1 MAISRNL
8 VGRESVAWVQI
19 PPSPPSTGAAHFVL
33 RLLHFLLL
41 KLRLKCDKIYVIT
54 PSLVKGEKIM
64 RKSFFIF
71 AILILLS
78 IIMFASCDSNSTPPA
93 HTHSFG
99 EWETVQKVTCT
110 SDGSAE
116 RYCSCGEKQTKNIAS
131 SGHTEVVDQAVA
143 ATCTTS
149 GKTAGKHCSDCNTVI
164 VEQTTVQALGHTEV
178 VDQAVAATCTSDGK
192 TAGKHCS
199 VCDTVIVAQTT
210 IQSPGHQYNS
220 GTIVNNATC
229 IQSGTKKYTCTVT
242 TCRHSYTTSYTLP
255 TYSATELYNQSVQYV
270 GEIVVYN
277 KNGSQ
282 LGLGTAFVISSDGKI
297 VTNYHVI
304 DGAYSAE
311 VTINGITYPI
321 AKILAYDE
329 NIDLAVLKINANNLK
344 YATICKN
351 AVQTG
356 ETVYAIGSS
365 RGFTNT
371 YSQGI
376 ITQANRVVDGVVH
389 IQHDASITNGNSGGP
404 LLNVYGEVIGI
415 NTWGVLE
422 SQNLNFAVFTNELD
436 NLVYGTPLTLA
447 EFYELNNQ
455 PFDKLVEFIL
465 AYGEY
470 NSNNGTVDLV
480 MVDDYVSSGTRYEI
494 TIFSYNPQYDSV
506 DITSFVASTTS
517 DITTFTGIMLE
528 DGTDEYFYSTAV
540 YNDGVLENRMSGYI
554 EANTFNSNSL
564 VGYSS
569 YEGLTS
575 ERDLIRELAS
585 ETSIYLVSYLEWF
598 VINYLDL
605 TIADFGFLIF

>member
-1 MAISRNL
+1 
-8 VGRESVAWVQI
+8 
-19 PPSPPSTGAAHFVL
+19 
-33 RLLHFLLL
+33 
-41 KLRLKCDKIYVIT
+41 
-54 PSLVKGEKIM
+54 M

-78 IIMFASCDSNSTPPA
+78 VFMLSSCDSDSNPPA

-99 EWETVQKVTCT
+99 DWETVQKVTCT

-116 RYCSCGEKQTKNIAS
+116 RYCSCGEKQTKTITS
-131 SGHTEVVDQAVA
+131 SGHTEVVDEAVA

-149 GKTAGKHCSDCNTVI
+149 GKTAGKHCGDCNTVI

-277 KNGSQ
+277 KSGSQ

-311 VTINGITYPI
+311 VMINGTTYPI
-321 AKILAYDE
+321 AKVLAYDE

-344 YATICKN
+344 YATVCKN

-422 SQNLNFAVFTNELD
+422 SQNLNFAVFTSELD

-465 AYGEY
+465 TYGEY
-470 NSNNGTVDLV
+470 DSD
-480 MVDDYVSSGTRYEI
+480 SGEFAFRLQDGYNTSYTQYHIVEFRYDPED
-494 TIFSYNPQYDSV
+494 DSV
-506 DITSFVASTTS
+506 DLFHFVGFS
-517 DITTFTGIMLE
+517 DSDVTFFTGITLE
-528 DGTDEYFYSTAV
+528 KNVDSYYWGIVVSD
-540 YNDGVLENRMSGYI
+540 DGVTSNTMSGYI
-554 EANTFNSNSL
+554 NYKTFTDDTL
-564 VGYSS
+564 LGYNS
-569 YEGLTS
+569 YEGKSSQETAT
-575 ERDLIRELAS
+575 RENAS
-585 ETSIYLVSYLEWF
+585 LSAIYLIEYLEWLS
-598 VINYLDL
+598 INYLDL
-605 TIADFGFLIF
+605 TIADFGFLVF